1 MIMPFEPIKKTY
13 STKSLPDEVSDNFK
27 MPHVQSRICGNCGY
41 DFNDFL
47 KTGNL
52 GCSDC
57 YQNFKKELEPYINEF
72 R

>member
-27 MPHVQSRICGNCGY
+27 VPHVQSRICGNCGY
-41 DFNDFL
+41 DFKKKK